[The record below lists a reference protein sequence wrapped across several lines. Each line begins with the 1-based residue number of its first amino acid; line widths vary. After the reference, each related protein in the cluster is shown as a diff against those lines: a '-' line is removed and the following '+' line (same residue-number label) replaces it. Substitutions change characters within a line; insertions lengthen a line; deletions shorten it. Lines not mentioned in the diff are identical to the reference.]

1 MRILRVSLRDFRG
14 VAVADVEFAPEGVT
28 IVEGPNEAGKS
39 TLADAID
46 MLLADPSSS
55 GRARVKAAQP
65 AGRDVGPWAEM
76 EFETGGFHMTYAK
89 RWVRDAST
97 ELRIHA
103 PVPEQHTGRAAHDR
117 VEEILGTTLDAA
129 LFAALRQQQGSPLT
143 QGDFGASATLA
154 RALDDAA
161 GVRAAG
167 DDDAAPLMARIE
179 EAREEWTTPGGQPNK
194 ALQQLRDA
202 AEVAE
207 ADAAVARDAL
217 ARQEGRIDEHRR
229 LTREMAQADEREPQM
244 RERRNA
250 LAAELA
256 AMDQRVERVADL
268 ARAAGDAAERARLAA
283 AAQDQRQALVRAVED
298 GGQGVAAATERAQA
312 LRHRLGTASDGAA
325 ATAAALATAVDAA
338 RDADRARDRAV
349 EVAQGMRDASALEFL
364 EERNRLVAHAEG
376 EIAEAEEFL
385 AACAIDA
392 DLMARIE
399 QAVLDLAVARE
410 RARATGARLVV
421 RAEAD
426 LTLRHGDGDA
436 ALAAGEEVTLEVPS
450 GDQVHLPG
458 IARIGVEGDGEA
470 ALDAQRAAEQHL
482 GELLGR
488 AGLGPDDGVDAARA
502 LERRRQA
509 EDSRLSAARGS
520 RSRELRDLTPE
531 ELDGKIARARLRAAL
546 HEAGG
551 AEAMSL
557 DDAAAAATRA
567 ADYRDAARR
576 GEDAARAAHAAAEEA
591 VTDLRAGLAGAE
603 AALKGD
609 ATRLAADRQALATAR
624 DECADDELETRA
636 GALAAAAEDACAR
649 HAAEAAALERDDP
662 ESLRD
667 RARNAVTALDRAA
680 RDRSDME
687 LAAERLLGEIGHAGE
702 EGLADRL
709 GRATDAAQRVA
720 EDLAAAERRA
730 ASAELLHQV
739 MTRHRDEARRA
750 YVAPFRAELER
761 LARLVFGADTALE
774 VDHATLQVTARS
786 RDAVTV
792 PFDSLSGG
800 AREQIALLGRLAAAR
815 LVSGDGG
822 APVIID
828 DALGYSD
835 SVRLEGLGAALAA
848 AGSQGQVIVLTCAPG
863 RYSTVGDAVVRRMDP
878 SQGLEHDASAGEVA

>member
-338 RDADRARDRAV
+338 RDADRARD
-349 EVAQGMRDASALEFL
+349 
-364 EERNRLVAHAEG
+364 
-376 EIAEAEEFL
+376 
-385 AACAIDA
+385 
-392 DLMARIE
+392 
-399 QAVLDLAVARE
+399 
-410 RARATGARLVV
+410 
-421 RAEAD
+421 
-426 LTLRHGDGDA
+426 
-436 ALAAGEEVTLEVPS
+436 
-450 GDQVHLPG
+450 
-458 IARIGVEGDGEA
+458 
-470 ALDAQRAAEQHL
+470 
-482 GELLGR
+482 
-488 AGLGPDDGVDAARA
+488 
-502 LERRRQA
+502 
-509 EDSRLSAARGS
+509 
-520 RSRELRDLTPE
+520 
-531 ELDGKIARARLRAAL
+531 
-546 HEAGG
+546 
-551 AEAMSL
+551 
-557 DDAAAAATRA
+557 
-567 ADYRDAARR
+567 
-576 GEDAARAAHAAAEEA
+576 
-591 VTDLRAGLAGAE
+591 
-603 AALKGD
+603 
-609 ATRLAADRQALATAR
+609 
-624 DECADDELETRA
+624 
-636 GALAAAAEDACAR
+636 
-649 HAAEAAALERDDP
+649 
-662 ESLRD
+662 
-667 RARNAVTALDRAA
+667 
-680 RDRSDME
+680 
-687 LAAERLLGEIGHAGE
+687 
-702 EGLADRL
+702 
-709 GRATDAAQRVA
+709 
-720 EDLAAAERRA
+720 
-730 ASAELLHQV
+730 
-739 MTRHRDEARRA
+739 
-750 YVAPFRAELER
+750 
-761 LARLVFGADTALE
+761 
-774 VDHATLQVTARS
+774 
-786 RDAVTV
+786 
-792 PFDSLSGG
+792 
-800 AREQIALLGRLAAAR
+800 
-815 LVSGDGG
+815 
-822 APVIID
+822 
-828 DALGYSD
+828 
-835 SVRLEGLGAALAA
+835 
-848 AGSQGQVIVLTCAPG
+848 
-863 RYSTVGDAVVRRMDP
+863 
-878 SQGLEHDASAGEVA
+878 